1 MEQLI
6 KIAASQLGVREIPG
20 DEDNPLIVN
29 YAKETGIAG
38 ISNDEISWCSTFV
51 NWVCMKAGYAMSG
64 EPDARSWLRV
74 GEPATNPQPGDVVV
88 FWRES
93 LHSWKGH
100 VGFFL
105 GFNDDGSKV
114 FSLGG
119 NQGDAVSIK
128 AYDTGKVLG
137 FRRVAKVVNIDIP
150 QPVLKL
156 GARGDEVMKLQIL
169 LNYLGYDCGDEDGV
183 FGNKT
188 DNALRLLQA
197 NNMISIDGVY
207 GNQTKGVVEDL
218 LFG

>member
-20 DEDNPLIVN
+20 DEDNPVIVN
-29 YAKETGIAG
+29 YAKETGITG

-51 NWVCMKAGYAMSG
+51 NWVCMKAGYTMSG
-64 EPDARSWLRV
+64 KPDARSWLRV
-74 GEPATNPQPGDVVV
+74 GSQVNDPRPGDIVV
-88 FWRES
+88 FWREDPQ
-93 LHSWKGH
+93 SWKGH

-105 GFNDDGSKV
+105 GFNEDGSRV
-114 FSLGG
+114 YSLGG

-128 AYDTGKVLG
+128 AYDAAKILG
-137 FRRVAKVVNIDIP
+137 FRRIAAIVNIDIP
-150 QPVLKL
+150 QPILKL
-156 GARGDEVMKLQIL
+156 GTRGDEVMKLQRL

-188 DNALRLLQA
+188 DSALRLLQA
-197 NNMISIDGVY
+197 NNMITIDGVY

-218 LFG
+218 LFR